1 MLTKITV
8 RVLEAQTRNVDI
20 VETVLLVERILL
32 LFSNQKYSTE

>member
-8 RVLEAQTRNVDI
+8 HVLEVQTRNVDI
-20 VETVLLVERILL
+20 VETALLAEQILL